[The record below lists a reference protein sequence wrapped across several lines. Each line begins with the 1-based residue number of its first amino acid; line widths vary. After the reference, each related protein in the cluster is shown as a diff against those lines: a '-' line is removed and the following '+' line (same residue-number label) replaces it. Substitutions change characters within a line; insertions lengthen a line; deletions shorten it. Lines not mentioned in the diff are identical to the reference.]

1 MWPTITYETH
11 AWKRDPDDLAFI
23 PKNSRRKILST
34 YEAALPA
41 AIANQAVD
49 LPPALLQRISEVQVV
64 ITRFDEAQKTREYN
78 LPALLLRSESSSSSQ
93 IERLTSSVRNVALAE
108 LTDQAPS
115 NALLIANN
123 VSAMRKALAQDS
135 PISVESICDI
145 HDTLMSRT
153 GELLGLRDEQVWI
166 GGSPYSP
173 HGAFFV
179 PPHASRVSHYL
190 DDLVAFG
197 AREDVSPVAKAAI
210 VHAQFET
217 IHPFT
222 DGNGRTGRV
231 LLHRMLAMDEVLIHA
246 SLPVSAG
253 LLHDVE
259 RYMHALEMYHEGQ
272 IEPIIECLLD
282 ALELAVVVGSRVAT
296 DVDSVL
302 SEWNSLNTDR
312 AGSSSHRLPALL
324 VEQPVVNVEY
334 VAAHLA
340 ITNRAARNLIGV
352 ACERGILQ
360 KVGNA
365 RRGTFYQASD
375 LISVLEEASSLQG
388 IRRLAAR

>member
-1 MWPTITYETH
+1 MWPPITYETH

-23 PKNSRRKILST
+23 PKSSRRKILST

-49 LPPALLQRISEVQVV
+49 LPPTLLQRITEVQVV

-108 LTDQAPS
+108 LTNQAPP

-145 HDTLMSRT
+145 HDTLMART

-246 SLPVSAG
+246 SLPVSTG

-360 KVGNA
+360 KMGNA